1 LRRRDECW
9 LTVTDREAH
18 LQSLMLRGLD
28 GDARA
33 WRVLLTD
40 LGAHLRPFFAR
51 RLFDGGAD
59 TEDLVQETLIAIHA
73 KRTTWDRNQ
82 AFSGWAYA
90 IARHKLIDHL
100 RRRGRRPTHPL
111 DEAAELFANHTV
123 EDGATQADLARCLA
137 QLPARQRRLIE
148 DVRLKGLSVAEA
160 AANHGYTLTAAKV
173 SIHRSLKSLN
183 AHYGPNPVMAE
194 TAGTSPDED

>member
-1 LRRRDECW
+1 MS
-9 LTVTDREAH
+9 DREAH
-18 LQSLMLRGLD
+18 LRALMLRGLD
-28 GDARA
+28 GDAGA

-40 LGAHLRPFFAR
+40 LGAHFRPFFAR
-51 RLFDGGAD
+51 RLFGGGAD
-59 TEDLVQETLIAIHA
+59 AEDLVQETLIAIHA

-82 AFSGWAYA
+82 AFTGWAFA

-100 RRRGRRPTHPL
+100 RRQGRRPTHPL
-111 DEAAELFANHTV
+111 DEASELFADHTV
-123 EDGATQADLARCLA
+123 EDGATQADLSRCLSL
-137 QLPARQRRLIE
+137 LPTRQRRLIE

-183 AHYGPNPVMAE
+183 ARYAPQPATAE
-194 TAGTSPDED
+194 TAGTAYDED